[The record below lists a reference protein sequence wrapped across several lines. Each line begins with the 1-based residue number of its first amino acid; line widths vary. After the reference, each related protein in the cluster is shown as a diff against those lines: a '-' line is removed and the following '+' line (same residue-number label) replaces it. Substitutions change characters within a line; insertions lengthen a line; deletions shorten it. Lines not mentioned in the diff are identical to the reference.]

1 MSKRI
6 LIIDDE
12 ENIRRVTR
20 LTLQAAGYDVGEAAD
35 GERGLEAFGDGS
47 TGMRCCWTRECPEWT
62 DLKHSGISKIAS
74 LRRGSSCRLH
84 TLRLSSRWMR

>member
-20 LTLQAAGYDVGEAAD
+20 LTLQAAGYEILEKPPPVSEAWKHLVM
-35 GERGLEAFGDGS
+35 GQP
-47 TGMRCCWTRECPEWT
+47 GMRCCWTSECPAWT
-62 DLKHSGISKIAS
+62 AS
-74 LRRGSSCRLH
+74 RHFAKSANAMQLRA
-84 TLRLSSRWMR
+84 